1 MSIVFSDREST
12 SPIASNTKGLYGV
25 IAYSVAR
32 RTNEIGVRMAL
43 GVQPA
48 DLMRT
53 ILGES
58 IVLVLIGFAAGLP
71 AALSCGH
78 LVPAP
83 IVTPPMN
90 IARTPRQ

>member
-1 MSIVFSDREST
+1 
-12 SPIASNTKGLYGV
+12 
-25 IAYSVAR
+25 
-32 RTNEIGVRMAL
+32 MAL

-71 AALSCGH
+71 AALACGQ

-90 IARTPRQ
+90 IGRTPRQ